1 MKEAKLSD
9 PKRPDLIMLSRD
21 KRIDAYI
28 AKAPDFAKPI
38 LAHIRE
44 TFHAACPDVEET
56 VKRSHPT
63 FMHHGILAGM
73 AAFKEHATLGFW
85 KGKLILD
92 KNGSQADEAMG
103 SFGRLTS
110 IKDLPPRTVLTGYIK
125 KAMQLNEDGVKVV
138 KPKTK
143 PKPAPKAPPYLLAAF
158 RQNKKAAAHYAAMSP
173 SMQREYV
180 DWLTEAKTDATRQRR
195 LQTAVAWIAEGKKR
209 NWKYENC

>member
-1 MKEAKLSD
+1 MAT
-9 PKRPDLIMLSRD
+9 RD

-28 AKAPDFAKPI
+28 AKSADFAKPI
-38 LAHIRE
+38 LTHIRGA
-44 TFHAACPDVEET
+44 FHAACPDVEET
-56 VKRSHPT
+56 FKWGHPT

-92 KNGSQADEAMG
+92 TNGSQADEAMG
-103 SFGRLTS
+103 NFGRLS
-110 IKDLPPRTVLTGYIK
+110 SVKDLPSKAVLKGYIK
-125 KAMQLNEDGVKVV
+125 KAVQLNEDGVKVV
-138 KPKTK
+138 KPKAK

-158 RQNKKAAAHYAAMSP
+158 KKNKKAAANYAAMSP

-195 LQTAVAWIAEGKKR
+195 LETAVSWIAEGKKR